1 MSETPET
8 PETPDDETVEADD
21 DSTSGVR
28 SEVKIVGKLSRD
40 SDKAARPG
48 FRNPSNA
55 KSKAQKKKRKKNGR

>member
-1 MSETPET
+1 MSET
-8 PETPDDETVEADD
+8 PETPDDETVEAD

-55 KSKAQKKKRKKNGR
+55 NSKAQKKKRKKSRR